1 MKPMET
7 YGNKSNDA
15 PPGKCSSKGLLLKVW
30 GRTPTDRDDDDDDDD
45 DGCSGFLTIFD
56 AGAPSRCNI

>member
-1 MKPMET
+1 MKHMET

-15 PPGKCSSKGLLLKVW
+15 PPGKCSSKGLLLKEW
-30 GRTPTDRDDDDDDDD
+30 GRTPTDDDDDD